1 MSWAKRQRTGSATR
15 KLVLLTIADYANDD
29 GVAWPSQRTIAIE
42 AELNERSIRRALE
55 QMETAGL
62 LWREKRPPLPSGQMQ
77 SDKIHL
83 NLHAT
88 GQRVRAFSPADSHDI
103 PADTESGKPP
113 RNYLIQGRE
122 QTYQGKALGKEGCS
136 KRRPAP
142 AMAHGSWVPDAED
155 EL

>member
-15 KLVLLTIADYANDD
+15 KLVLFTIADYANDD
-29 GVAWPSQRTIAIE
+29 GVAWPSQKTIATE
-42 AELNERSIRRALE
+42 AELNERSIRRALGE
-55 QMETAGL
+55 METRGL
-62 LWREKRPPLPSGQMQ
+62 LRREKRPPLPSGQMQ

-83 NLHAT
+83 NLYAT
-88 GQRVRAFSPADSHDI
+88 GQKVRAFSPADSHDI

-113 RNYLIQGRE
+113 RNYPIQGE
-122 QTYQGKALGKEGCS
+122 AQAYQGKALGKEGCS

-142 AMAHGSWVPDAED
+142 VMADGSWVPSAED